1 MRQSL
6 LRARDIQVRGD
17 NVRFWHLADI
27 EITSENVRSLGQS
40 GHHVIGEKSI
50 LKS

>member
-27 EITSENVRSLGQS
+27 DTVSENNRSLG
-40 GHHVIGEKSI
+40 
-50 LKS
+50 